1 MAERRMFSKTI
12 IDSDAFL
19 DMPLSAQALYF
30 HLSMRA
36 DDDGFLNNAN
46 KIIRMINASKNDYDL
61 LLVKKF
67 IIQFD
72 DGICVIKHWRI
83 HNYIR
88 NDRYKPTVYQD
99 EMNCLTIK
107 DNKAYTL
114 NPDIPTIEEK
124 NNIGIPNVYQ
134 METQDR
140 LGKDRLGKDR
150 LGKDNSD
157 STKVESSTKVQ
168 LEKVTTSWNALGLSK
183 IISIKNNR
191 LKLLNA
197 RLKEYGLDK
206 VLEAIDNISK
216 SKFLKGE
223 NNKGW
228 TINFDWFIKPNNF
241 PKVLEGNYTD
251 RTIKNTNVKSTGF
264 NNFPSREYDYDSLEK
279 GLLGWDKE
287 DE

>member
-61 LLVKKF
+61 LLIKKF

-107 DNKAYTL
+107 DNKSYTL

-124 NNIGIPNVYQ
+124 NNDGIPNGYQ
-134 METQDR
+134 TETQDR
-140 LGKDRLGKDR
+140 IGKDRIGKDRLDK
-150 LGKDNSD
+150 NNVD

-168 LEKVTTSWNALGLSK
+168 LEKIISAWNELNLSR
-183 IISIKNNR
+183 IISIKNTR

-197 RLKEYGLDK
+197 RLKEYGLEK
-206 VLEAIDNISK
+206 VVEAINNISK
-216 SKFLKGE
+216 SKFLKGQ
-223 NNKGW
+223 NDTGW
-228 TINFDWFIKPNNF
+228 TITFDWFVKPNNF

-251 RTIKNTNVKSTGF
+251 KTTKNTNVKSTGF
-264 NNFPSREYDYDSLEK
+264 NNFESREYDYDDLEK
-279 GLLGWDKE
+279 KLLGWDTDKE
-287 DE
+287 